1 MFYYLNM
8 KVRVSIKRICMQCK
22 LIRRKKKLY
31 IICLN
36 KKHKQRQ
43 K

>member
-1 MFYYLNM
+1 M
-8 KVRVSIKRICMQCK
+8 KVRVSIKRICMHCK

-31 IICLN
+31 VICLN
-36 KKHKQRQ
+36 KKHNQRQ